1 MILNKIKYFRLAMF
15 VLIGVMIGIDPDF
28 QTDLNG
34 RITLI
39 ATVAGAIKS
48 FFPAK

>member
-1 MILNKIKYFRLAMF
+1 MILNKIKYFRLVMF
-15 VLIGVMIGIDPDF
+15 VLIGVMVAIDADF
-28 QTDLNG
+28 QTDLNDK
-34 RITLI
+34 ITLI